1 MTYFLTERRWT
12 SCRKE
17 KAEHSMPRFGIP
29 APADFPVMP
38 SRKWKMPQLGVVR
51 SMIMNTRFFLCD
63 GSAHTVISF
72 VPLKMSRFLNFEPCG
87 EIKKITCLIWIDW
100 VNGHCLRNQKSG
112 IIIAALPPK
121 QKDQIV
127 RLHFRLPLAPLPPQK
142 FLSVGQFFR

>member
-1 MTYFLTERRWT
+1 MANWTFNSKEYTARNFEVVPEGDYKVNINKVVEKIFNRRWT

-38 SRKWKMPQLGVVR
+38 SRKLKMPQIGVVR

-87 EIKKITCLIWIDW
+87 ATRKITCLIWIDW
-100 VNGHCLRNQKSG
+100 GMNTACEIRK
-112 IIIAALPPK
+112 AAL
-121 QKDQIV
+121 
-127 RLHFRLPLAPLPPQK
+127 
-142 FLSVGQFFR
+142 